1 MSETEVGSAYVKVG
15 SKTDK
20 SFKSNIEA
28 AMPNGLKLGGGVG
41 KAFFSGFKGQL
52 GGLAS
57 WFKGGAVMGAVSSV
71 TTAAMG
77 AISASMDSAISR
89 ADTLANFPKVMQ
101 SLGYSS
107 EEAAKS
113 SKLMVAAVDGLPT
126 RLQDMN
132 TNVQT
137 LAATMGN
144 LADGE
149 VNATTVGKAFND
161 MMLAGGQ
168 GTEIANSAFT
178 QFTQMLAVGKVD
190 QQAWNSVVMAAP
202 GQMDALAKSML
213 GASANQST
221 LKAALQS
228 GKVTFDDFN
237 AAIVRLDKEGGEG
250 FASFEQQAKDATT
263 GIGTSMTNARNAISN
278 QMANILGELN
288 ANGEIAGIFDGVKA
302 TINGAGK
309 FITESIA
316 SIKATIDFEGFKSA
330 FDGMGQVVSAAF
342 GGAGMS
348 AKDFGT
354 MVGNAINSLIPL
366 IQMATPFVGLLANA
380 FAFLAQNAGVVV
392 PVIGA
397 VAIGMAV
404 IKGASAAAGLV
415 RAFGGALTVVGGGAT
430 KAGAGLAKAGAD
442 AKVAGPSLIQIGA
455 AVLMVGAGILMACTG
470 MFLLAQGAVAIAG
483 AGPMAAVALV
493 GMLAGI
499 AGLAIGA
506 AALGPALTAGAVG
519 MVAFGAAVLM
529 VGAGVLLAS
538 VGLVL
543 VAGTLPT
550 IAAYGVAAGTAAM
563 VLGAGLMV
571 MGAGA
576 LIAGVGMTALGVGL
590 LVAAPGLL
598 IASAAVMIL
607 GAGMLMVGAGAAMAA
622 PAILI
627 MGTAL
632 PLIAAS
638 AAPAAAGLGLLAG
651 AALMAVPGL
660 VAGAGPAAAL
670 SAAIV
675 PMGTAATMAAMGLLM
690 VCASLPVIA
699 SQGPAA
705 GTGMQQLAQGATD
718 AIPAL
723 TEAAPVMATMAASVT
738 TMAGGT
744 MLGASSMAALAAGT
758 QTASAG
764 MVTLDA
770 SMQSV
775 SATAST
781 AFSTIAST
789 ATASFSTA
797 SAAAQKACASI
808 RTSIASL
815 PKSTTVR
822 INVDAGSVKLPH
834 FSMSGSFNAQTGSV
848 PTVDVRWFKTGAIFT
863 KPVFGM
869 GEAGAEVSMP
879 LYGRYMRPFAAA
891 LAGEMPQSG
900 GTVNYVEVTVNA
912 APGDD
917 AEAIGRELAHEF
929 KLHGLMGG

>member
-1 MSETEVGSAYVKVG
+1 MAGTEVASGYVKVS
-15 SKTDK
+15 SKPDK
-20 SFKSNIEA
+20 SFKSNIEN
-28 AMPNGLKLGGGVG
+28 AMPSGTKTG
-41 KAFFSGFKGQL
+41 KAFMAGFKGPVS
-52 GGLAS
+52 GLAS

-101 SLGYSS
+101 SLGYSA

-113 SKLMVAAVDGLPT
+113 SDIMVRAVDGLPT

-168 GTEIANSAFT
+168 GTEIANNAFT

-237 AAIVRLDKEGGEG
+237 AAIVKLDKEGGDG
-250 FASFEQQAKDATT
+250 FSSFEEQARNATK

-278 QMANILGELN
+278 QMANILGKLN
-288 ANGEIAGIFDGVKA
+288 ANGEIAGIFDGIKA
-302 TINGAGK
+302 TINNAGA
-309 FITESIA
+309 FIVA
-316 SIKATIDFEGFKSA
+316 SIDSIKNTIDFDGFAAA
-330 FDGMGQVVSAAF
+330 FNGMGQVVSAAF
-342 GGAGMS
+342 GAGGMS
-348 AKDFGT
+348 AQDFGT
-354 MVGNAINSLIPL
+354 MVGNAINSLIPV
-366 IQMATPFVGLLANA
+366 IQMATPLVGLLADA
-380 FAFLAQNAGVVV
+380 FAFLAQNAGVAV

-397 VAIGMAV
+397 VAIGMLAV
-404 IKGASAAAGLV
+404 KGASSVVGIM
-415 RAFGGALTVVGGGAT
+415 RGFSGALVDVGKSTKVFDVNAKTTSLRLAEMAKPLMQAGVAALALGGGIAL
-430 KAGAGLAKAGAD
+430 AGAGMLMLANGAVLI
-442 AKVAGPSLIQIGA
+442 ANAGPGA
-455 AVLMVGAGILMACTG
+455 AVAMVAMVGA
-470 MFLLAQGAVAIAG
+470 
-483 AGPMAAVALV
+483 
-493 GMLAGI
+493 I

-506 AALGPALTAGAVG
+506 AAIGPALTAGAVG

-529 VGAGVLLAS
+529 VGAGVWLAS
-538 VGLVL
+538 AGLVM
-543 VAGTLPT
+543 VAGTLP
-550 IAAYGVAAGTAAM
+550 AVASCGMEAGTAAM

-576 LIAGVGMTALGVGL
+576 LVAGVGMTVLGVGL

-607 GAGMLMVGAGAAMAA
+607 GAGMLMVGMGAMMAA
-622 PAILI
+622 PAILM
-627 MGTAL
+627 MGIAL
-632 PLIAAS
+632 PMIAAS
-638 AAPAAAGLGLLAG
+638 AAPAAAGLGLLAA
-651 AALMAVPGL
+651 AALAAVPGFA
-660 VAGAGPAAAL
+660 AGAGPAAAL

-675 PMGTAATMAAMGLLM
+675 PMGTAAMMAATGLMM
-690 VCASLPVIA
+690 VCVSLPIIA
-699 SQGPAA
+699 SQAPAA
-705 GTGMQQLAQGATD
+705 GTGMQAFASATIS
-718 AIPAL
+718 AVPAL
-723 TEAAPVMATMAASVT
+723 SAAAPVMLGMASAVQTMAS
-738 TMAGGT
+738 GT
-744 MLGASSMAALAAGT
+744 LVGAASMAALAGGT

-764 MVTLDA
+764 MSALDA

-775 SATAST
+775 SATASV
-781 AFSTIAST
+781 AFSGIASS
-789 ATASFSTA
+789 ATASFDAAVT
-797 SAAAQKACASI
+797 AAQRACASI

-822 INVDAGSVKLPH
+822 VNVAAGSVKLPH

-848 PTVDVRWFKTGAIFT
+848 PTVGVSWFKEGAIFT

-879 LYGRYMRPFAAA
+879 LYGRYMRPFASA
-891 LAGEMPQSG
+891 LAGEMDSGG
-900 GTVNYVEVTVNA
+900 GTVNNVNVVLDYSA
-912 APGDD
+912 SDD
-917 AEAIGRELAHEF
+917 ANDITRGIARAFRLE
-929 KLHGLMGG
+929 GLMR

>member
-1 MSETEVGSAYVKVG
+1 MAGTEVASGYVKVS
-15 SKTDK
+15 SKPDK
-20 SFKSNIEA
+20 SFKSNIEN
-28 AMPNGLKLGGGVG
+28 AMPSGTKTG
-41 KAFFSGFKGQL
+41 KAFMAGFKGPVS
-52 GGLAS
+52 GLAS

-101 SLGYSS
+101 SLGYSA

-113 SKLMVAAVDGLPT
+113 SDIMVRAVDGLPT

-168 GTEIANSAFT
+168 GTEIANNAFT

-237 AAIVRLDKEGGEG
+237 AAIVKLDKEGGDG
-250 FASFEQQAKDATT
+250 FSSFEEQARNATK

-278 QMANILGELN
+278 QMANILGKLN
-288 ANGEIAGIFDGVKA
+288 ANGEIAGIFDGIKA
-302 TINGAGK
+302 TINNAGA
-309 FITESIA
+309 FIVA
-316 SIKATIDFEGFKSA
+316 SIDSIKNTIDFDGFAAA
-330 FDGMGQVVSAAF
+330 FNGMGQVVSVAF
-342 GGAGMS
+342 GAGGMS
-348 AKDFGT
+348 AQDFGT
-354 MVGNAINSLIPL
+354 MVGNAINSLIPV
-366 IQMATPFVGLLANA
+366 IQMASPLVGLLADA
-380 FAFLAQNAGVVV
+380 FAFLAQNAGVAV

-397 VAIGMAV
+397 VAIGMLAV
-404 IKGASAAAGLV
+404 KGASSVVGIM
-415 RAFGGALTVVGGGAT
+415 RGFSGALVDVGKSTKVFDVNAKTTSLRLAEMAKPLMQAGVAALALGGGIAL
-430 KAGAGLAKAGAD
+430 AGAGMLMLANGAVLI
-442 AKVAGPSLIQIGA
+442 ANAGPGA
-455 AVLMVGAGILMACTG
+455 AVAMVAMVGA
-470 MFLLAQGAVAIAG
+470 
-483 AGPMAAVALV
+483 
-493 GMLAGI
+493 I

-506 AALGPALTAGAVG
+506 AAIGPALTAGAVG

-529 VGAGVLLAS
+529 VGAGVWLAS
-538 VGLVL
+538 AGLVM
-543 VAGTLPT
+543 VAGTLP
-550 IAAYGVAAGTAAM
+550 AVASCGMEAGTAAM

-576 LIAGVGMTALGVGL
+576 LVAGVGMTVLGVGL

-607 GAGMLMVGAGAAMAA
+607 GAGMLMVGMGAMMAA
-622 PAILI
+622 PAILM
-627 MGTAL
+627 MGIAL
-632 PLIAAS
+632 PMIAAS
-638 AAPAAAGLGLLAG
+638 AAPAAAGLGLLAA
-651 AALMAVPGL
+651 AALAAVPGFA
-660 VAGAGPAAAL
+660 AGAGPAAAL

-675 PMGTAATMAAMGLLM
+675 PMGTAAMMAATGLMM
-690 VCASLPVIA
+690 VCVSLPIIA
-699 SQGPAA
+699 SQAPAA
-705 GTGMQQLAQGATD
+705 GTGMQAFASATIS
-718 AIPAL
+718 AVPAL
-723 TEAAPVMATMAASVT
+723 SAAAPVMLGMASAVQTMAS
-738 TMAGGT
+738 GT
-744 MLGASSMAALAAGT
+744 RVGAASMAALAGGT

-764 MVTLDA
+764 MSALDA

-775 SATAST
+775 SATASV
-781 AFSTIAST
+781 AFSGIASS
-789 ATASFSTA
+789 ATASFDAAVT
-797 SAAAQKACASI
+797 AAQRACASI

-822 INVDAGSVKLPH
+822 VNVAAGSVKLPH

-848 PTVDVRWFKTGAIFT
+848 PTVGVSWFKEGAIFT

-879 LYGRYMRPFAAA
+879 LYGRYMRPFASA
-891 LAGEMPQSG
+891 LAGEMDSGG
-900 GTVNYVEVTVNA
+900 GTVNNVNVVLDYSA
-912 APGDD
+912 SDD
-917 AEAIGRELAHEF
+917 ANDITRGIARAFRLE
-929 KLHGLMGG
+929 GLMR

>member
-1 MSETEVGSAYVKVG
+1 MAGTEVASGYVKVS
-15 SKTDK
+15 SKPDK
-20 SFKSNIEA
+20 SFKSNIEN
-28 AMPNGLKLGGGVG
+28 AMPSGTKTG
-41 KAFFSGFKGQL
+41 KAFMAGFKGPVS
-52 GGLAS
+52 GLAS

-101 SLGYSS
+101 SLGYSA

-113 SKLMVAAVDGLPT
+113 SDIMVHAVDGLPT

-144 LADGE
+144 LATGE

-168 GTEIANSAFT
+168 GTEIANNAFT

-228 GKVTFDDFN
+228 GKITFDDFN
-237 AAIVRLDKEGGEG
+237 AAIVRLDKEGGDG
-250 FASFEQQAKDATT
+250 FASFEEQAKNATK

-278 QMANILGELN
+278 QMANILGKLN
-288 ANGEIAGIFDGVKA
+288 ANGEIAGIFDGIKSI
-302 TINGAGK
+302 INNAGG
-309 FITESIA
+309 FIVA
-316 SIKATIDFEGFKSA
+316 SIDSIKSTIDFEGFAAA
-330 FDGMGQVVSAAF
+330 FDGMGQAVSAAF
-342 GGAGMS
+342 GAGGMS
-348 AKDFGT
+348 AQDFGT
-354 MVGNAINSLIPL
+354 MVGNAINSLIPV
-366 IQMATPFVGLLANA
+366 IRMVTPIVGAVATA
-380 FAFLAQNAGVVV
+380 FAILAQNAGIVV

-397 VAIGMAV
+397 VAIGMMMV
-404 IKGASAAAGLV
+404 KGASAAAGLV

-430 KAGAGLAKAGAD
+430 KAAGGLVKAGAG
-442 AKVAGPSLIQIGA
+442 AKTAGPSLIQ
-455 AVLMVGAGILMACTG
+455 V
-470 MFLLAQGAVAIAG
+470 
-483 AGPMAAVALV
+483 
-493 GMLAGI
+493 
-499 AGLAIGA
+499 
-506 AALGPALTAGAVG
+506 
-519 MVAFGAAVLM
+519 GAAVLM
-529 VGAGVLLAS
+529 VGAGVMLAS

-543 VAGTLPT
+543 VASTLPQ
-550 IAAYGVAAGTAAM
+550 IATYGMAAGTAAM
-563 VLGAGLMV
+563 MLGAGLMV

-576 LIAGVGMTALGVGL
+576 LVAGVGMTVLGVGL

-607 GAGMLMVGAGAAMAA
+607 GAGMLMVGMGAMMAA
-622 PAILI
+622 PAILV

-632 PLIAAS
+632 PMIAAS

-651 AALMAVPGL
+651 AALAAVPGF

-675 PMGTAATMAAMGLLM
+675 PMGTAAMMAAMGLMM
-690 VCASLPVIA
+690 VCVSLPIIA
-699 SQGPAA
+699 SQAPAA
-705 GTGMQQLAQGATD
+705 GTGMQEFAAATTS
-718 AIPAL
+718 AVPAL
-723 TEAAPVMATMAASVT
+723 SAASPVMLGMASSVQTMAS
-738 TMAGGT
+738 GT
-744 MLGASSMAALAAGT
+744 MVGAASMAALAVGT
-758 QTASAG
+758 QTASGG
-764 MVTLDA
+764 MTALDA

-775 SATAST
+775 SATASV
-781 AFSTIAST
+781 AFTGIAASATTSFDAAST
-789 ATASFSTA
+789 A
-797 SAAAQKACASI
+797 AQRACASI

-822 INVDAGSVKLPH
+822 VNVSAGSVKLPH

-848 PTVDVRWFKTGAIFT
+848 PTVGVSWFKEGAIFT

-879 LYGRYMRPFAAA
+879 LYGRYMRPFASA
-891 LAGEMPQSG
+891 LAGEMDSG
-900 GTVNYVEVTVNA
+900 GGTINNVNVTLDYSA
-912 APGDD
+912 SDD
-917 AEAIGRELAHEF
+917 ANDMTRGIARAFRLE
-929 KLHGLMGG
+929 GLMR

>member
-1 MSETEVGSAYVKVG
+1 MAGTEVASGYVKVS
-15 SKTDK
+15 SKPDK
-20 SFKSNIEA
+20 SFKSNIEN
-28 AMPNGLKLGGGVG
+28 AMPSGTKTG
-41 KAFFSGFKGQL
+41 KAFMAGFKGPVS
-52 GGLAS
+52 GLAS

-101 SLGYSS
+101 SLGYSA

-113 SKLMVAAVDGLPT
+113 SDIMVRAVDGLPT

-168 GTEIANSAFT
+168 GTEIANNAFT

-237 AAIVRLDKEGGEG
+237 AAIVKLDKEGGDG
-250 FASFEQQAKDATT
+250 FSSFEEQARNATK
-263 GIGTSMTNARNAISN
+263 GIGTSTTNARNAISN
-278 QMANILGELN
+278 QMANILGKLN
-288 ANGEIAGIFDGVKA
+288 ANGEIAGIFDGIKA
-302 TINGAGK
+302 TINNAGA
-309 FITESIA
+309 FIVA
-316 SIKATIDFEGFKSA
+316 SIDSIKNTIDFDGFAAA
-330 FDGMGQVVSAAF
+330 FNGMGQVVSAAF
-342 GGAGMS
+342 GAGGMS
-348 AKDFGT
+348 AEDFGT
-354 MVGNAINSLIPL
+354 MVGNATNSLIPV
-366 IQMATPFVGLLANA
+366 IQMATPFVGLLADS

-392 PVIGA
+392 PMLAA
-397 VAIGMAV
+397 VGIGMLA
-404 IKGASAAAGLV
+404 IKGASTATSIMRGFSGALVSVGKSTKVFDVNAKTTALRLAEIAKPLMQVGVAAL
-415 RAFGGALTVVGGGAT
+415 AFGGGVAL
-430 KAGAGLAKAGAD
+430 AGAGMLMLANGAVLI
-442 AKVAGPSLIQIGA
+442 ANAGPGA
-455 AVLMVGAGILMACTG
+455 AI
-470 MFLLAQGAVAIAG
+470 
-483 AGPMAAVALV
+483 ALV
-493 GMLAGI
+493 GMVAGI

-506 AALGPALTAGAVG
+506 AAIGPALTAGAVG

-529 VGAGVLLAS
+529 VGAGVWLAS
-538 VGLVL
+538 AGLVM
-543 VAGTLPT
+543 VAGTLP
-550 IAAYGVAAGTAAM
+550 AVASCGMEAGTAAM

-576 LIAGVGMTALGVGL
+576 LVAGVGMTVLGVGL

-607 GAGMLMVGAGAAMAA
+607 GAGMLMVGMGAMMAA
-622 PAILI
+622 PAILM
-627 MGTAL
+627 MGIAL
-632 PLIAAS
+632 PMIAAS
-638 AAPAAAGLGLLAG
+638 AAPAAAGLGLLAA
-651 AALMAVPGL
+651 AALAAVPGFA
-660 VAGAGPAAAL
+660 AGAGPAAAL

-675 PMGTAATMAAMGLLM
+675 PMGTAAMMAATGLMM
-690 VCASLPVIA
+690 VCVSLPIIA
-699 SQGPAA
+699 SQAPAA
-705 GTGMQQLAQGATD
+705 GTGMQAFASATIS
-718 AIPAL
+718 AVPAL
-723 TEAAPVMATMAASVT
+723 SAAAPVMLGMASAVQTMAS
-738 TMAGGT
+738 GT
-744 MLGASSMAALAAGT
+744 MVGAASMAALAVGT
-758 QTASAG
+758 QTASGG
-764 MVTLDA
+764 MTALDA

-775 SATAST
+775 SATASV
-781 AFSTIAST
+781 AFSGIAAT
-789 ATASFSTA
+789 ATASFEAAS
-797 SAAAQKACASI
+797 SAAQRACDSI
-808 RTSIASL
+808 RSSIASL

-822 INVDAGSVKLPH
+822 VNVAAGSVKLPH

-848 PTVDVRWFKTGAIFT
+848 PTVGVRWFKTGAIFK

-879 LYGRYMRPFAAA
+879 LYGRYMRPFASA
-891 LAGEMPQSG
+891 LAGEMDSGGG
-900 GTVNYVEVTVNA
+900 GTVNNVNVTLDYSA
-912 APGDD
+912 SDD
-917 AEAIGRELAHEF
+917 ANDITRGIARAFRLE
-929 KLHGLMGG
+929 GLMR

>member
-1 MSETEVGSAYVKVG
+1 MAGTEVASGYVKVS
-15 SKTDK
+15 SKPDK
-20 SFKSNIEA
+20 SFKSNIEN
-28 AMPNGLKLGGGVG
+28 AMPSGTKTG
-41 KAFFSGFKGQL
+41 KAFMAGFKGPVS
-52 GGLAS
+52 GLAS

-89 ADTLANFPKVMQ
+89 ADTLANFPKAMQ
-101 SLGYSS
+101 SLGYSA

-113 SKLMVAAVDGLPT
+113 SDIMVHAVDGLPT

-144 LADGE
+144 LATGE

-168 GTEIANSAFT
+168 GTEIANNAFT

-228 GKVTFDDFN
+228 GKITFDDFN
-237 AAIVRLDKEGGEG
+237 AAIVRLDKEGGDG
-250 FASFEQQAKDATT
+250 FASFEEQAKNATK

-278 QMANILGELN
+278 QMANILGKLN
-288 ANGEIAGIFDGVKA
+288 ANGEIAGIFDGIKSI
-302 TINGAGK
+302 INNAGG
-309 FITESIA
+309 FIVA
-316 SIKATIDFEGFKSA
+316 SIDSIKSTIDFEGFAAA
-330 FDGMGQVVSAAF
+330 FDGMGQAVSAAF
-342 GGAGMS
+342 GAGGMS
-348 AKDFGT
+348 AQDFGT
-354 MVGNAINSLIPL
+354 MVGNAINSLIPV
-366 IQMATPFVGLLANA
+366 IRMVTPIVGAVATA
-380 FAFLAQNAGVVV
+380 FAILAQNAGIVV

-397 VAIGMAV
+397 VAIGMMMV
-404 IKGASAAAGLV
+404 KGASAAAGLV

-430 KAGAGLAKAGAD
+430 KAAGGLVKAGAG
-442 AKVAGPSLIQIGA
+442 AKTAGPSLIQVGA
-455 AVLMVGAGILMACTG
+455 AALMVGAGILMACTG
-470 MFLLAQGAVAIAG
+470 MFLLAQGAVAIAS
-483 AGPMAAVALV
+483 AGPMAGVALV
-493 GMLAGI
+493 GMVAGI
-499 AGLAIGA
+499 AGLALGA
-506 AALGPALTAGAVG
+506 AAIGPALIAAAPGILI
-519 MVAFGAAVLM
+519 FGAAVLM
-529 VGAGVLLAS
+529 VGAGVMLAS

-543 VAGTLPT
+543 VASTLPQ
-550 IAAYGVAAGTAAM
+550 IATYGMAAGTAAM
-563 VLGAGLMV
+563 MLGAGLMV

-576 LIAGVGMTALGVGL
+576 LVAGVGMTVLGVGL

-607 GAGMLMVGAGAAMAA
+607 GAGMLMVGMGAMMAA
-622 PAILI
+622 PAILV

-632 PLIAAS
+632 PMIAAS

-651 AALMAVPGL
+651 AALAAVPGF

-675 PMGTAATMAAMGLLM
+675 PMGTAAMMAAMGLMM
-690 VCASLPVIA
+690 VCVSLPIIA
-699 SQGPAA
+699 SQAPAA
-705 GTGMQQLAQGATD
+705 GTGMQEFAAATTS
-718 AIPAL
+718 AVPAL
-723 TEAAPVMATMAASVT
+723 SAASPVMLGMASSVQTMAS
-738 TMAGGT
+738 GT
-744 MLGASSMAALAAGT
+744 MVGAASMAALAVGT
-758 QTASAG
+758 QTASGG
-764 MVTLDA
+764 MTALDA

-775 SATAST
+775 SATASV
-781 AFSTIAST
+781 AFTGIAASATTSFDAAST
-789 ATASFSTA
+789 A
-797 SAAAQKACASI
+797 AQRACASI

-822 INVDAGSVKLPH
+822 VNVSAGSVKLPH

-848 PTVDVRWFKTGAIFT
+848 PTVGVSWFKEGAIFT

-879 LYGRYMRPFAAA
+879 LYGRYMRPFASA
-891 LAGEMPQSG
+891 LAGEMDSG
-900 GTVNYVEVTVNA
+900 GGTINNVNVTLDYSA
-912 APGDD
+912 SDD
-917 AEAIGRELAHEF
+917 ANDMTRGIARAFRLE
-929 KLHGLMGG
+929 GLMR

>member
-1 MSETEVGSAYVKVG
+1 MAGTEVASGYVKVS
-15 SKTDK
+15 SKPDK
-20 SFKSNIEA
+20 SFKSNIEN
-28 AMPNGLKLGGGVG
+28 AMPSGTKVG
-41 KAFFSGFKGQL
+41 KAFMAGFKGPVS
-52 GGLAS
+52 GLAS

-77 AISASMDSAISR
+77 AISASMDSAVKR
-89 ADTLANFPKVMQ
+89 ADTLANFPRVMT
-101 SLGYSS
+101 SMGYSA
-107 EEAAKS
+107 EAAAKS
-113 SKLMVAAVDGLPT
+113 SDIMKAAIDGLPT
-126 RLQDMN
+126 KLQDI
-132 TNVQT
+132 TGNVQMLT
-137 LAATMGN
+137 SSMRN
-144 LADGE
+144 LSDGE

-161 MMLAGGQ
+161 MMLAGGK
-168 GTEIANSAFT
+168 GTEVANEAFNQLSKVIAT
-178 QFTQMLAVGKVD
+178 GKVEMD
-190 QQAWNSVVMAAP
+190 SWMSIYTASP
-202 GQMDALAKSML
+202 GTIDKVAESLLGAGKGGMDLKDAL
-213 GASANQST
+213 T
-221 LKAALQS
+221 S
-228 GKVTFDDFN
+228 GKVKMDDFL
-237 AAIVRLDKEGGEG
+237 ATMVRLDKEGGEG
-250 FASFEQQAKDATT
+250 FASFEQQAREATK
-263 GIGTSMTNARNAISN
+263 GIETSANNAKNAISN
-278 QMANILGELN
+278 QMANILGKLN
-288 ANGEIAGIFDGVKA
+288 ANGEIAGIFDGIKA
-302 TINGAGK
+302 TINNAGA
-309 FITESIA
+309 FIVA
-316 SIKATIDFEGFKSA
+316 SIDSIKGTIDFEGFAAA

-348 AKDFGT
+348 AQDFGA
-354 MVGNAINSLIPL
+354 MVGNAVNSLIPL
-366 IQMATPFVGLLANA
+366 IQMATPLVGLFANA

-470 MFLLAQGAVAIAG
+470 MFLLAQGAVAIAS

-506 AALGPALTAGAVG
+506 AALGPALTAGAIG

-538 VGLVL
+538 VGLML

-550 IAAYGVAAGTAAM
+550 IAAYGMAAGVAATT
-563 VLGAGLMV
+563 LGAGLLV

-576 LIAGVGMTALGVGL
+576 LVAGVGMTALGVGL

-607 GAGMLMVGAGAAMAA
+607 GAGMLMVGAGATMAA
-622 PAILI
+622 PAILM

-660 VAGAGPAAAL
+660 AAGAGPAAAL

-675 PMGTAATMAAMGLLM
+675 PMGSAAMMAAMGLLM

-718 AIPAL
+718 AVPAL
-723 TEAAPVMATMAASVT
+723 TEAAPVMASMAASAT

-744 MLGASSMAALAAGT
+744 MLGAASIAALAAGT

-789 ATASFSTA
+789 ATASFSAA

>member
-1 MSETEVGSAYVKVG
+1 MAGTEVASGYVKVS
-15 SKTDK
+15 SKPDK
-20 SFKSNIEA
+20 SFKSNIEN
-28 AMPNGLKLGGGVG
+28 AMPSGTKVG
-41 KAFFSGFKGQL
+41 KAFMAGFKGPVS
-52 GGLAS
+52 GLAS

-101 SLGYSS
+101 SLGYSA

-113 SKLMVAAVDGLPT
+113 SDIMVHAVDGLPT

-168 GTEIANSAFT
+168 GTEIANNAFT

-213 GASANQST
+213 GASANQAT

-237 AAIVRLDKEGGEG
+237 AAIVKLDKEGGEG
-250 FASFEQQAKDATT
+250 FASFEEQARNATK

-278 QMANILGELN
+278 QMANILGKLN
-288 ANGEIAGIFDGVKA
+288 ANGEIAGIFDGIKSI
-302 TINGAGK
+302 INNAGG
-309 FITESIA
+309 FIVA
-316 SIKATIDFEGFKSA
+316 SIDSIKSTIDFEGFA
-330 FDGMGQVVSAAF
+330 AVFDGMGQVVSAAF
-342 GGAGMS
+342 GSGDMS
-348 AKDFGT
+348 AQDFGT
-354 MVGNAINSLIPL
+354 MVGNVINSLIPL
-366 IQMATPFVGLLANA
+366 IQMATPLVGLLAGA
-380 FAFLAQNAGVVV
+380 FAFLAQNAGWLVPTLLSVVL
-392 PVIGA
+392 GA
-397 VAIGMAV
+397 SLV
-404 IKGASAAAGLV
+404 KGAMGATELIKAY
-415 RAFGGALTVVGGGAT
+415 GGALTTV
-430 KAGAGLAKAGAD
+430 
-442 AKVAGPSLIQIGA
+442 
-455 AVLMVGAGILMACTG
+455 MVGANGAAGGLGKLKPISEAASTSLMRVGVAA
-470 MFLLAQGAVAIAG
+470 LALG
-483 AGPMAAVALV
+483 AGVALAAAGIWVISNAAISIANAGPGAAIALV
-493 GMLAGI
+493 GMVAGI
-499 AGLAIGA
+499 AGLALGA
-506 AALGPALTAGAVG
+506 AAIGPALTAGAVG

-529 VGAGVLLAS
+529 VGAGVWLAS
-538 VGLVL
+538 AGLVM
-543 VAGTLPT
+543 VAGTLP
-550 IAAYGVAAGTAAM
+550 AVASYGMAAGTAAM

-576 LIAGVGMTALGVGL
+576 LIAGVGMTVLGVGL

-607 GAGMLMVGAGAAMAA
+607 GAGMLMVGMGAMMAA
-622 PAILI
+622 PAILV

-632 PLIAAS
+632 PMIAAS

-651 AALMAVPGL
+651 AALAAVPGF

-675 PMGTAATMAAMGLLM
+675 PMGTAAMMAAMGLLM

-705 GTGMQQLAQGATD
+705 GTGMQQLAQATVGAT
-718 AIPAL
+718 PAL
-723 TEAAPVMATMAASVT
+723 SEAAPVMLGMASSVQTMAS
-738 TMAGGT
+738 GT
-744 MLGASSMAALAAGT
+744 MVGAASMAALASGT
-758 QTASAG
+758 QTASGG
-764 MVTLDA
+764 MSALDA

-775 SATAST
+775 AATASV
-781 AFSTIAST
+781 AFSGIAAT
-789 ATASFSTA
+789 ATESFSTA

-822 INVDAGSVKLPH
+822 VNVSAGSVKLPH

-848 PTVDVRWFKTGAIFT
+848 PTVGVSWFKEGAIFT

-879 LYGRYMRPFAAA
+879 LYGRYMRPFASA
-891 LAGEMPQSG
+891 LAGEMPESG

-917 AEAIGRELAHEF
+917 GEAIGRQLADEF
-929 KLHGLMGG
+929 KLYGLMGR

>member
-1 MSETEVGSAYVKVG
+1 MAGTEVASGYVKVS
-15 SKTDK
+15 SKPDK
-20 SFKSNIEA
+20 SFKSNIEN
-28 AMPNGLKLGGGVG
+28 AMPSGTKIG
-41 KAFFSGFKGQL
+41 KAFMAGFKGPVS
-52 GGLAS
+52 GLAS

-101 SLGYSS
+101 SLGYSA

-113 SKLMVAAVDGLPT
+113 SDIMVRAVDGLPT

-168 GTEIANSAFT
+168 GTEIANNAFA

-237 AAIVRLDKEGGEG
+237 AAIVKLDKEGGDG
-250 FASFEQQAKDATT
+250 FSSFEEQARNATK
-263 GIGTSMTNARNAISN
+263 GIGTSMTNARNAISS
-278 QMANILGELN
+278 QMANILGKLN
-288 ANGEIAGIFDGVKA
+288 ANGEIAGIFDGIKA
-302 TINGAGK
+302 TINNAGA
-309 FITESIA
+309 FIVA
-316 SIKATIDFEGFKSA
+316 SIDSIKNTIDFDGFAAA
-330 FDGMGQVVSAAF
+330 FNGMGQVVSAAF
-342 GGAGMS
+342 GAGGMS
-348 AKDFGT
+348 AEDFGT
-354 MVGNAINSLIPL
+354 MVGNAINSLIPV
-366 IQMATPFVGLLANA
+366 IQMATPFVGLLADS

-392 PVIGA
+392 PMLAA
-397 VAIGMAV
+397 VGIGMLA
-404 IKGASAAAGLV
+404 IKGASTATSIMRGFSGALVSVGKSTKVFDVNAKTTALRLAEIAKPLMQVGVAAL
-415 RAFGGALTVVGGGAT
+415 AFGGGVAL
-430 KAGAGLAKAGAD
+430 AGAGMLMLANGAVLI
-442 AKVAGPSLIQIGA
+442 ANAGPGA
-455 AVLMVGAGILMACTG
+455 AI
-470 MFLLAQGAVAIAG
+470 
-483 AGPMAAVALV
+483 ALV
-493 GMLAGI
+493 GMVAGI

-506 AALGPALTAGAVG
+506 AAIGPALTAGAVG

-529 VGAGVLLAS
+529 VGAGVWLAS
-538 VGLVL
+538 AGLVM
-543 VAGTLPT
+543 VAGTLP
-550 IAAYGVAAGTAAM
+550 AVASCGMEAGTAAM

-576 LIAGVGMTALGVGL
+576 LVAGVGMTVLGVGL

-607 GAGMLMVGAGAAMAA
+607 GAGMLMVGMGAMMAA
-622 PAILI
+622 PAILM
-627 MGTAL
+627 MGIAL
-632 PLIAAS
+632 PMIAAS
-638 AAPAAAGLGLLAG
+638 AAPAAAGLGLLAA
-651 AALMAVPGL
+651 AALAAVPGFA
-660 VAGAGPAAAL
+660 AGAGPAAAL

-675 PMGTAATMAAMGLLM
+675 PMGTAAMMAATGLMM
-690 VCASLPVIA
+690 VCVSLPIIA
-699 SQGPAA
+699 SQAPAA
-705 GTGMQQLAQGATD
+705 GTGMQAFASATIS
-718 AIPAL
+718 AVPAL
-723 TEAAPVMATMAASVT
+723 SAAAPVMLGMASAVQTMAS
-738 TMAGGT
+738 GT
-744 MLGASSMAALAAGT
+744 MVGAASMAALAVGT
-758 QTASAG
+758 QTASGG
-764 MVTLDA
+764 MTALDA

-775 SATAST
+775 SATASV
-781 AFSTIAST
+781 AFSGIAAT
-789 ATASFSTA
+789 ATASFEAAS
-797 SAAAQKACASI
+797 SAAQRACDSI
-808 RTSIASL
+808 RSSIASL

-822 INVDAGSVKLPH
+822 VNVAAGSVKLPH

-848 PTVDVRWFKTGAIFT
+848 PTVGVRWFKTGAIFE

-879 LYGRYMRPFAAA
+879 LYGRYMRPFASA
-891 LAGEMPQSG
+891 LAGEMDSGGG
-900 GTVNYVEVTVNA
+900 GTVNNVNVTLDYSA
-912 APGDD
+912 SDD
-917 AEAIGRELAHEF
+917 ANDITRGIARAFRLE
-929 KLHGLMGG
+929 GLMR

>member
-1 MSETEVGSAYVKVG
+1 MAGTEVASGYVKVS
-15 SKTDK
+15 SKPDK
-20 SFKSNIEA
+20 SFKSNIEN
-28 AMPNGLKLGGGVG
+28 AMPSGTKIA
-41 KAFFSGFKGQL
+41 KAFMAGFKGPVS
-52 GGLAS
+52 GLAS

-101 SLGYSS
+101 SLGYSA

-113 SKLMVAAVDGLPT
+113 SDIMVRAVDGLPT

-168 GTEIANSAFT
+168 GTEIANNAFA

-237 AAIVRLDKEGGEG
+237 AAIVKLDKEGGDG
-250 FASFEQQAKDATT
+250 FSSFEEQARNATK

-278 QMANILGELN
+278 QMANILGKLN
-288 ANGEIAGIFDGVKA
+288 ANGEIAGIFDGIKA
-302 TINGAGK
+302 TINNAGA
-309 FITESIA
+309 FIVA
-316 SIKATIDFEGFKSA
+316 SIDSIKNTIDFDGFAAA
-330 FDGMGQVVSAAF
+330 FNGMGQVVSAAF
-342 GGAGMS
+342 GAGGMS
-348 AKDFGT
+348 AEDFGT
-354 MVGNAINSLIPL
+354 MVGNAINSLIPV
-366 IQMATPFVGLLANA
+366 IQMATPFVGLLADS

-392 PVIGA
+392 PMLAA
-397 VAIGMAV
+397 VGIGMLA
-404 IKGASAAAGLV
+404 IKGASTATSIMRGFSGALVSVGKSTKVFDVNAKTTALRLAEIAKPLMQVGVAAL
-415 RAFGGALTVVGGGAT
+415 AFGGGVAL
-430 KAGAGLAKAGAD
+430 AGAGMLMLANGAVLI
-442 AKVAGPSLIQIGA
+442 ANAGPGA
-455 AVLMVGAGILMACTG
+455 AI
-470 MFLLAQGAVAIAG
+470 
-483 AGPMAAVALV
+483 ALV
-493 GMLAGI
+493 GMVAGI

-506 AALGPALTAGAVG
+506 AAIGPALTAGAVG

-529 VGAGVLLAS
+529 VGAGVWLAS
-538 VGLVL
+538 AGLVM
-543 VAGTLPT
+543 VAGTLP
-550 IAAYGVAAGTAAM
+550 AVASCGMEAGTAAM

-576 LIAGVGMTALGVGL
+576 LVAGVGMTVLGVGL

-607 GAGMLMVGAGAAMAA
+607 GAGMLMVGMGAMMAA
-622 PAILI
+622 PAILM
-627 MGTAL
+627 MGIAL
-632 PLIAAS
+632 PMIAAS
-638 AAPAAAGLGLLAG
+638 AAPAAAGLGLLAA
-651 AALMAVPGL
+651 AALAAVPGFA
-660 VAGAGPAAAL
+660 AGAGPAAAL

-675 PMGTAATMAAMGLLM
+675 PMGTAAMMAATGLMM
-690 VCASLPVIA
+690 VCVSLPIIA
-699 SQGPAA
+699 SQAPAA
-705 GTGMQQLAQGATD
+705 GTGMQAFASATIS
-718 AIPAL
+718 AVPAL
-723 TEAAPVMATMAASVT
+723 SAAAPVMLGMASAVQTMAS
-738 TMAGGT
+738 GT
-744 MLGASSMAALAAGT
+744 MVGAASMAALAVGT
-758 QTASAG
+758 QTASGG
-764 MVTLDA
+764 MTALDA

-775 SATAST
+775 SATASV
-781 AFSTIAST
+781 AFSGIAAT
-789 ATASFSTA
+789 ATASFEAAS
-797 SAAAQKACASI
+797 SAAQRACDSI
-808 RTSIASL
+808 RSSIASL

-822 INVDAGSVKLPH
+822 VNVAAGSVKLPH

-848 PTVDVRWFKTGAIFT
+848 PTVGVRWFKTGAIFK

-879 LYGRYMRPFAAA
+879 LYGRYMRPFASA
-891 LAGEMPQSG
+891 LAGEMDSGGG
-900 GTVNYVEVTVNA
+900 GTVNNVNVTLDYSA
-912 APGDD
+912 SDD
-917 AEAIGRELAHEF
+917 ANDITRGIARAFRLE
-929 KLHGLMGG
+929 GLMR

>member
-1 MSETEVGSAYVKVG
+1 MAGTEVASGYVKVS
-15 SKTDK
+15 SKPDK
-20 SFKSNIEA
+20 SFKSNIEN
-28 AMPNGLKLGGGVG
+28 AMPSGTKVG
-41 KAFFSGFKGQL
+41 KAFVAGFKGPVS
-52 GGLAS
+52 GLAS

-77 AISASMDSAISR
+77 AISASMDSAVKR
-89 ADTLANFPKVMQ
+89 ADTLANFPRVMT
-101 SLGYSS
+101 SMGYSA
-107 EEAAKS
+107 EAAAKS
-113 SKLMVAAVDGLPT
+113 SDIMKAAIDGLPT
-126 RLQDMN
+126 KLQDI
-132 TNVQT
+132 TGNVQMLT
-137 LAATMGN
+137 SSMRN
-144 LADGE
+144 LSDGE

-161 MMLAGGQ
+161 MMLAGGK
-168 GTEIANSAFT
+168 GTEVANEAFNQLSKVIAT
-178 QFTQMLAVGKVD
+178 GKVEMD
-190 QQAWNSVVMAAP
+190 SWMSIYTASP
-202 GQMDALAKSML
+202 GTIDKVAESLLGAGKGGMDLKDAL
-213 GASANQST
+213 T
-221 LKAALQS
+221 S
-228 GKVTFDDFN
+228 GKVKMDDFL
-237 AAIVRLDKEGGEG
+237 ATMVRLDKEGGEG
-250 FASFEQQAKDATT
+250 FASFEQQAREATK
-263 GIGTSMTNARNAISN
+263 GIETSTNNAKNAISN
-278 QMANILGELN
+278 QMANILGKLN
-288 ANGEIAGIFDGVKA
+288 ANGEIAGIFDGIKA
-302 TINGAGK
+302 TINNAGA
-309 FITESIA
+309 FIVA
-316 SIKATIDFEGFKSA
+316 SIDSIKGTIDFEGFAAA

-342 GGAGMS
+342 GAGGMS
-348 AKDFGT
+348 AQDFGT
-354 MVGNAINSLIPL
+354 MVGNAVNSLIPL
-366 IQMATPFVGLLANA
+366 IQMATPFVGLLADA

-392 PVIGA
+392 PMLAA
-397 VAIGMAV
+397 VGIGMLA
-404 IKGASAAAGLV
+404 IKGATAATSLV
-415 RAFGGALTVVGGGAT
+415 RGFGGALVDVGKSTKVFDVNAKTASLRLAQMAKPLMQAGVAALALGGGIAL
-430 KAGAGLAKAGAD
+430 AGAGMLMLANGAVLI
-442 AKVAGPSLIQIGA
+442 ANAGPGA
-455 AVLMVGAGILMACTG
+455 AVAMVAMVGAIT
-470 MFLLAQGAVAIAG
+470 
-483 AGPMAAVALV
+483 
-493 GMLAGI
+493 
-499 AGLAIGA
+499 GLAIGA

-538 VGLVL
+538 VGLML

-550 IAAYGVAAGTAAM
+550 IAAYGMAAGTAAM
-563 VLGAGLMV
+563 VLGTGLMV

-607 GAGMLMVGAGAAMAA
+607 GAGMLMVGAGATMAA
-622 PAILI
+622 PAILV

-660 VAGAGPAAAL
+660 AAGAGPAAAL

-690 VCASLPVIA
+690 VCAALPVIA
-699 SQGPAA
+699 SQGSAA
-705 GTGMQQLAQGATD
+705 GSGMQQLAQGATD
-718 AIPAL
+718 AVPAL

-744 MLGASSMAALAAGT
+744 MLGAASMAALAVGT

-900 GTVNYVEVTVNA
+900 GTVNYVEVTVVA

-917 AEAIGRELAHEF
+917 GEAIGRQLADEL
-929 KLHGLMGG
+929 KLYGLMGRQGR

>member
-1 MSETEVGSAYVKVG
+1 MAGTEVASGYVKVS
-15 SKTDK
+15 SKPDK
-20 SFKSNIEA
+20 SFKSNIEN
-28 AMPNGLKLGGGVG
+28 AMPSGTKVG
-41 KAFFSGFKGQL
+41 KAFMAGFKGPVS
-52 GGLAS
+52 GLAS

-149 VNATTVGKAFND
+149 VNATAVGKAFND

-168 GTEIANSAFT
+168 GTEIANNAFT

-250 FASFEQQAKDATT
+250 FASFEQQAKDATK

-278 QMANILGELN
+278 QMANILGKLN
-288 ANGEIAGIFDGVKA
+288 ANGEIAGIFDGIKA
-302 TINGAGK
+302 TINNAGA
-309 FITESIA
+309 FIVA
-316 SIKATIDFEGFKSA
+316 SIDSIKNTIDFDGFAAA

-342 GGAGMS
+342 GAGGMS
-348 AKDFGT
+348 AEDFGT
-354 MVGNAINSLIPL
+354 MVGNAINSLIPV
-366 IQMATPFVGLLANA
+366 IQMATPFVGLLADS

-392 PVIGA
+392 PMLAA
-397 VAIGMAV
+397 VGIGMLA
-404 IKGASAAAGLV
+404 IKGASTATSIMRGFSGALVSVGKSTKVFDVNAKTTALRLAEIAKPLMQVGVAAL
-415 RAFGGALTVVGGGAT
+415 AFGGGVAL
-430 KAGAGLAKAGAD
+430 AGAGMLMLANGAVLI
-442 AKVAGPSLIQIGA
+442 ANAGPGA
-455 AVLMVGAGILMACTG
+455 AI
-470 MFLLAQGAVAIAG
+470 
-483 AGPMAAVALV
+483 ALV
-493 GMLAGI
+493 GMVGAI

-506 AALGPALTAGAVG
+506 AAIGPALTAAAPG

-529 VGAGVLLAS
+529 VGAGVWLAS
-538 VGLVL
+538 AGLVM
-543 VAGTLPT
+543 VAGTLPAVAT
-550 IAAYGVAAGTAAM
+550 YGMAAGTAAM

-576 LIAGVGMTALGVGL
+576 LVAGAGITVLGAGL

-607 GAGMLMVGAGAAMAA
+607 GAGMLMVGMGATMAA
-622 PAILI
+622 PAILV

-632 PLIAAS
+632 PMIAAS

-651 AALMAVPGL
+651 AALAAVPGFA
-660 VAGAGPAAAL
+660 AGAGPAAAL

-675 PMGTAATMAAMGLLM
+675 PMGTAAMMAATGLMM
-690 VCASLPVIA
+690 VCVSLPIIA
-699 SQGPAA
+699 SQAPAA
-705 GTGMQQLAQGATD
+705 GTGMQAFAAATTS
-718 AIPAL
+718 AVPAL
-723 TEAAPVMATMAASVT
+723 SAASPVMLGMASSVQTMAS
-738 TMAGGT
+738 GT
-744 MLGASSMAALAAGT
+744 MVGAASMAALAVGT
-758 QTASAG
+758 QTASGG
-764 MVTLDA
+764 MTALDA

-775 SATAST
+775 SATASV
-781 AFSTIAST
+781 AFSGIAAT
-789 ATASFSTA
+789 ATASFEAAS
-797 SAAAQKACASI
+797 SAAQRACDSI
-808 RTSIASL
+808 RSSIASL

-822 INVDAGSVKLPH
+822 VNVAAGSVKLPH

-848 PTVDVRWFKTGAIFT
+848 PTVGVRWFKTGAIFK

-879 LYGRYMRPFAAA
+879 LYGRYMRPFASA
-891 LAGEMPQSG
+891 LAGEMDSGGG
-900 GTVNYVEVTVNA
+900 GTVNNVNVTLDYSA
-912 APGDD
+912 SDD
-917 AEAIGRELAHEF
+917 ANDITRGIARAFRLE
-929 KLHGLMGG
+929 GLMR